1 MSCYR
6 LFMLFR
12 NGCLN
17 PWIASFSVLSS
28 LATAPATLAQIIPD
42 NTLPTPSSVELGCT
56 VCTIEGGTLRGNNL
70 FHSFT
75 EFSVP
80 TGGEATFNNLDSVEH
95 IFSRVTGHSVSD
107 INGFIRANGTANLF
121 LINPN
126 GIIFGPNA
134 QLDIGGSFLA
144 STADAIQFEDQ
155 VIYSAF
161 NPDITPLITVS
172 APIGLQYGS
181 QPTGA
186 ITNAGVLSVTPS
198 KSLILLGEEIILESG
213 HQLSAPGGR
222 VELTTAQAWGLGV
235 DGGVIPL
242 DFAEQNGLGDA
253 LIVNADRVDVTG
265 GHIVFSGMS
274 MNGGNLAITTDPIT
288 EEQINLTSFSQS
300 NTGTVTIDVHLVAQG
315 CNQTTIAQQPQGEF
329 YNTGRSGSA
338 SSPMAVLGSDD
349 ILEDLQPP
357 VSWQAAATPNDPIT
371 EAHGWQINEN
381 EVMLLAEPSLF
392 ASQRRCWR

>member
-28 LATAPATLAQIIPD
+28 LAIAPATLAQIIPD

-161 NPDITPLITVS
+161 NPDITPL
-172 APIGLQYGS
+172 
-181 QPTGA
+181 
-186 ITNAGVLSVTPS
+186 
-198 KSLILLGEEIILESG
+198 
-213 HQLSAPGGR
+213 
-222 VELTTAQAWGLGV
+222 
-235 DGGVIPL
+235 
-242 DFAEQNGLGDA
+242 
-253 LIVNADRVDVTG
+253 
-265 GHIVFSGMS
+265 
-274 MNGGNLAITTDPIT
+274 
-288 EEQINLTSFSQS
+288 
-300 NTGTVTIDVHLVAQG
+300 
-315 CNQTTIAQQPQGEF
+315 
-329 YNTGRSGSA
+329 
-338 SSPMAVLGSDD
+338 
-349 ILEDLQPP
+349 
-357 VSWQAAATPNDPIT
+357 
-371 EAHGWQINEN
+371 
-381 EVMLLAEPSLF
+381 
-392 ASQRRCWR
+392 